1 MCVCVCVCVYTLAC
15 QYDFMLTCEK
25 HVAVS
30 NLHFGVGLRLI
41 DRNL

>member
-1 MCVCVCVCVYTLAC
+1 MYVYIYILAC

-25 HVAVS
+25 HVNAVS
-30 NLHFGVGLRLI
+30 NFHFGVGLRLI